1 MIADLA
7 DYSAAFDLAVSAAVE
22 GEPVSL
28 IPGRVRTLI
37 LSTTPSESCSPDR
50 LDAIRRG
57 VSDALAARP
66 CRTEDSTAVPKD

>member
-1 MIADLA
+1 
-7 DYSAAFDLAVSAAVE
+7 
-22 GEPVSL
+22 VSL

-66 CRTEDSTAVPKD
+66 CRAGDLTAVPKD